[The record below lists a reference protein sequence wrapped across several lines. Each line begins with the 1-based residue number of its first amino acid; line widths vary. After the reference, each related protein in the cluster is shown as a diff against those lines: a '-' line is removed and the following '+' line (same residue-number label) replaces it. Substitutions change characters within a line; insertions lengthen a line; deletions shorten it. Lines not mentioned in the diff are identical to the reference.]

1 MELDVKLRFPTE
13 KAAAILEWLSSLPYG
28 AVELQGRDAT
38 DASEPLAAMAP
49 ADEAER
55 ERRFFALFGA
65 WKSEGETGDDLNR
78 MLQEARYTEQRDIE
92 L

>member
-28 AVELQGRDAT
+28 AVELQSRAAAEST
-38 DASEPLAAMAP
+38 ANPLVAP
-49 ADEAER
+49 VDEAEL

-65 WKSEGETGDDLNR
+65 WKSDGETGDDLNR